1 MVLIYISQ
9 NGLTMQKEQVDK
21 LVEKYLHNTASQ
33 EEIDELFRWYRSEI
47 SGETEWDLKE
57 SEDEDHLKAMIFS
70 KVVGNDHVGKGGS
83 VKPLFYSIGIAAS
96 ILLFL
101 VSSLYF
107 YSQRDVTQ
115 TLLPEKVASR
125 SKPKDIPPGGHKAI
139 LTLADGRKIVL
150 DDSHNGIVINQN
162 GIDVHKNS
170 DGIIEYTLTNQSKN
184 NADGVIGKI
193 KAVYNTIETPVG
205 GKFQLNLADGSKVWL
220 NSASSLR
227 FPVVFTDD
235 TREVELKGEAYFEVS
250 KDIHKKFSVRSG
262 NQTVEVLGT
271 YFNINAYSDEPT
283 ITTTLIEGQVRV
295 IELNTK
301 ESQIL
306 KPGEQSKVDRNIRI
320 QRTPDTQI
328 EVAWKDGYFNFDN
341 AGIETVMR
349 QLGRWY
355 GVTARYEGVLPI
367 QHFAGAISTNLS
379 LLEVL
384 EILEKSNIHFRLEG
398 KEVIVMP

>member
-1 MVLIYISQ
+1 
-9 NGLTMQKEQVDK
+9 MQKEQVHK

-33 EEIDELFRWYRSEI
+33 EEIDELFQWYQSEI
-47 SGETEWDLKE
+47 PGQTEWDLEE
-57 SEDEDHLKAMIFS
+57 SEDEDSLKAMIFS
-70 KVVGNDHVGKGGS
+70 KITSNDQVGITRS
-83 VKPLFYSIGIAAS
+83 VKPLFYSLSIAAS

-101 VSSLYF
+101 ACGLYF
-107 YSQRDVTQ
+107 YSQRDVNDA
-115 TLLPEKVASR
+115 LVSEKLAPR
-125 SKPKDIPPGGHKAI
+125 SKPKDIPAGGHKAI

-150 DDSHNGIVINQN
+150 DDSSNGIVVNQN
-162 GIDVHKNS
+162 GISVHKNS
-170 DGIIEYTLTNQSKN
+170 NGIIEYTLTNQSEN
-184 NADGVIGKI
+184 DIDGATDKI
-193 KAVYNTIETPVG
+193 ETVYNTIETPVG

-227 FPVVFTDD
+227 FPVIFTDEK
-235 TREVELKGEAYFEVS
+235 REVELKGEAYFEVS
-250 KDIHKKFSVRSG
+250 KNIHKKFSVRSG

-320 QRTPDTQI
+320 QRTPDTQV
-328 EVAWKDGYFNFDN
+328 EVAWKDGYFYFDN

-355 GVTARYEGVLPI
+355 GVTARYEGVLPA